1 MRPSLAPPI
10 TVQDVDDV
18 LASLAFEGGSVS
30 DATRELFIAV
40 AHGELTMEDALARHR
55 AAQAA

>member
-1 MRPSLAPPI
+1 MRPSVAPPI
-10 TVQDVDDV
+10 TPDDVDDV

-30 DATRELFIAV
+30 ESTRELFMAV
-40 AHGELTMEDALARHR
+40 ARGELTMEDALARHR